1 MATTFIQFWS
11 KLIPNA
17 QKPNF
22 IAYKSLAIPANNLEE
37 ELETAGK
44 KRGKV
49 SLWMKKLERFTNMIY
64 GLANG
69 KVLNRERIL

>member
-22 IAYKSLAIPANNLEE
+22 IPYKSLEIPANNLEE
-37 ELETAGK
+37 EPETAGK
-44 KRGKV
+44 NKEERKD
-49 SLWMKKLERFTNMIY
+49 LWKFQNESKEERSAC
-64 GLANG
+64 G
-69 KVLNRERIL
+69 